1 MGRNMERTHIW
12 VMGGD
17 QRQSILAGLLR
28 DDGHRVHTLG
38 LGEEEAE
45 GPDLDGIGE
54 AHCVILPLPAQR
66 PEGWVYTPLS
76 PLRLSVEQVLEH
88 MQPGQ
93 LVCGGLLTPSFLHQA
108 QALNLRVIDYY
119 AREELT
125 LLNAIPT
132 AEGAIQLAMERMPT
146 TIHNARIWIL
156 GFGRVGQ
163 ALAVRL
169 HALGAKVCILARN
182 PAQRAL
188 ARSLGLEA
196 EPVRGMG
203 EWLHCPHLV
212 VNTVPAPLLGV
223 EELSALREGAW
234 VMDLASEPGG
244 VDHPAAQ
251 ALGVPVVWARGLPGK
266 VAPHTAAEYLKDTV
280 YHIMEELGV

>member
-1 MGRNMERTHIW
+1 MERTHIW
-12 VMGGD
+12 VLGGD
-17 QRQSILAGLLR
+17 QRQRILAKLLR
-28 DDGHRVHTLG
+28 DDGHRVHTFG
-38 LGEEEAE
+38 LEGEEQ
-45 GPDLDGIGE
+45 PDLKGMGQ
-54 AHCVILPLPAQR
+54 AHCVILPLPAEK
-66 PEGWVYTPLS
+66 PAGWVYTPLS
-76 PLRLSVEQVLEH
+76 PVRLPVQQVLSAME
-88 MQPGQ
+88 PGQ
-93 LVCGGLLTPSFLHQA
+93 LLCGGLVRDTLRKEA
-108 QALNLRVIDYY
+108 QAHNISLVDYY

-132 AEGAIQLAMERMPT
+132 AEGAIQMAMERMPT

-163 ALAVRL
+163 ALGLRL

-188 ARSLGLEA
+188 AVSLGLEA
-196 EPVRGMG
+196 EPLHGMG
-203 EWLHCPHLV
+203 EWLHCPDLV
-212 VNTVPAPLLGV
+212 VNTIPVPLLGV

-244 VDHPAAQ
+244 VDRQAAQ
-251 ALGVPVVWARGLPGK
+251 TLGVDVEWARGLPGK

>member
-1 MGRNMERTHIW
+1 MERRHIW
-12 VMGGD
+12 VVGGD
-17 QRQSILAGLLR
+17 QRQRMLAKLLR
-28 DDGHRVHTLG
+28 DDGHRVHTFG
-38 LGEEEAE
+38 LEEGQQPGLE
-45 GPDLDGIGE
+45 GLSL
-54 AHCVILPLPAQR
+54 AHCVILPLPAER
-66 PEGWVYTPLS
+66 PVGMIYTPLWEGS
-76 PLRLSVEQVLEH
+76 LEVKQVLEA
-88 MQPGQ
+88 MRPGQ
-93 LVCGGLLTPSFLHQA
+93 LLCGGLVRDTLRQPA
-108 QALNLRVIDYY
+108 QGRGISLVDYY

-132 AEGAIQLAMERMPT
+132 AEGAIGLAMERMPT

-163 ALAVRL
+163 ALGVRL

-188 ARSLGLEA
+188 AVSLGLEA
-196 EPVRGMG
+196 EPLHGMG
-203 EWLHCPHLV
+203 EWLHCPHVV
-212 VNTVPAPLLGV
+212 VNTIPVPLLGL

-244 VDHPAAQ
+244 VDQQAAQ
-251 ALGVPVVWARGLPGK
+251 TLGVEVVWARGLPGK

-280 YHIMEELGV
+280 YHIMEELEV

>member
-1 MGRNMERTHIW
+1 MERTHIW
-12 VMGGD
+12 VLGGD
-17 QRQSILAGLLR
+17 QRQRILAKLLR
-28 DDGHRVHTLG
+28 DDGHRVHTFG
-38 LGEEEAE
+38 LEGEEQ
-45 GPDLDGIGE
+45 PDLEGMRQ
-54 AHCVILPLPAQR
+54 AQCVILPLPAEK
-66 PEGWVYTPLS
+66 PEGWIYTPLS
-76 PLRLSVEQVLEH
+76 LVRLSVEQVLAGME
-88 MQPGQ
+88 PGQ
-93 LVCGGLLTPSFLHQA
+93 LLCGGLVRDSLREQA
-108 QALNLRVIDYY
+108 GKRSIPVVDYY

-163 ALAVRL
+163 ALGVRL

-188 ARSLGLEA
+188 AVSLGLEA
-196 EPVRGMG
+196 EPLHGMG

-212 VNTVPAPLLGV
+212 VNTVPAPLLGL

-244 VDHPAAQ
+244 VDRQAAQ
-251 ALGVPVVWARGLPGK
+251 TLEIPVVWARGLPGK

-280 YHIMEELGV
+280 YHIMEELGI

>member
-1 MGRNMERTHIW
+1 MMERTHFW
-12 VMGGD
+12 VVGGD
-17 QRQSILAGLLR
+17 QRQRRLAKLLR
-28 DDGHRVHTLG
+28 DDGHRVHTFG
-38 LGEEEAE
+38 LEEEQDGLE
-45 GPDLDGIGE
+45 GLSQ
-54 AHCVILPLPAQR
+54 ARCVILPLPAEK
-66 PEGWVYTPLS
+66 PKGEIYTPLCTG
-76 PLRLSVEQVLEH
+76 RLEVEQVLEG
-88 MQPGQ
+88 MAPGQ
-93 LVCGGLLTPSFLHQA
+93 LLCGGLLSPHLVEQA
-108 QALNLRVIDYY
+108 GQRGIPAVDYY

-163 ALAVRL
+163 ALALRL
-169 HALGAKVCILARN
+169 QALGAQVCILARS

-188 ARSLGLEA
+188 AVSLGLEA
-196 EPVRGMG
+196 EPIRGMR

-234 VMDLASEPGG
+234 VLDLASEPGG
-244 VDHPAAQ
+244 VDEKAAQ
-251 ALGVPVVWARGLPGK
+251 ALGVEVVWARGLPGK

>member
-1 MGRNMERTHIW
+1 MERTHIW
-12 VMGGD
+12 IVGGD
-17 QRQSILAGLLR
+17 QRQRILAKLLR
-28 DDGHRVHTLG
+28 DDGHRVHTYG
-38 LGEEEAE
+38 LDEEGQGGLE
-45 GPDLDGIGE
+45 GISD
-54 AHCVILPLPAQR
+54 ACCVILPLPAEK
-66 PEGWVYTPLS
+66 PEGEVYTPLWEGRVQVS
-76 PLRLSVEQVLEH
+76 QVVER
-88 MQPGQ
+88 MAPGQ
-93 LVCGGLLTPSFLHQA
+93 LLCGGLIRDELRAMARQRG
-108 QALNLRVIDYY
+108 LRVEDYY
-119 AREELT
+119 TREELT

-132 AEGAIQLAMERMPT
+132 AEGAIGLAMGRLPI

-163 ALAVRL
+163 ALALRL
-169 HALGAKVCILARN
+169 SALGARVRVLARS

-188 ARSLGLEA
+188 AASLGLEA
-196 EPVRGMG
+196 EPLHGMR

-244 VDHPAAQ
+244 VDQGAAQ

-266 VAPHTAAEYLKDTV
+266 AAPRTAAEYLKGTV

>member
-1 MGRNMERTHIW
+1 MKRTHIW
-12 VMGGD
+12 VLGGD
-17 QRQSILAGLLR
+17 QRQRILAKLLR
-28 DDGHRVHTLG
+28 DDGHRVHTFG
-38 LGEEEAE
+38 LEGEERPNLE
-45 GPDLDGIGE
+45 GMGQ
-54 AHCVILPLPAQR
+54 AHCVILPLPAEK
-66 PEGWVYTPLS
+66 PEGWIDTPLS
-76 PLRLSVEQVLEH
+76 PVRLSVEQVLSAME
-88 MQPGQ
+88 PGQ
-93 LVCGGLLTPSFLHQA
+93 LLCGGLVREALRERA
-108 QALNLRVIDYY
+108 QARNISLVDYY

-132 AEGAIQLAMERMPT
+132 AEGAIQLAMERMPI
-146 TIHNARIWIL
+146 TIHNARIWII

-163 ALAVRL
+163 ALGVRL

-188 ARSLGLEA
+188 AVSLGLEA
-196 EPVRGMG
+196 EPLHGMG

-212 VNTVPAPLLGV
+212 VNTVPVPLLGV

-244 VDHPAAQ
+244 VDRQAAQ
-251 ALGVPVVWARGLPGK
+251 TLGVDVVWARGLPGK

>member
-1 MGRNMERTHIW
+1 MERTHIW
-12 VMGGD
+12 IVGGD
-17 QRQSILAGLLR
+17 QRQRILAKLLR
-28 DDGHRVHTLG
+28 DDGHRVHTYG
-38 LGEEEAE
+38 LDEEGQRGLE
-45 GPDLDGIGE
+45 GISD
-54 AHCVILPLPAQR
+54 ARCVILPLPAEK
-66 PEGWVYTPLS
+66 PAGEVHTPLWEGRVQVS
-76 PLRLSVEQVLEH
+76 QVVER
-88 MQPGQ
+88 MAPGQ
-93 LVCGGLLTPSFLHQA
+93 LLCGGLIRDELCTMARQRGLQ
-108 QALNLRVIDYY
+108 VEDYY
-119 AREELT
+119 TREELT

-132 AEGAIQLAMERMPT
+132 AEGAIGLAMERLPI

-163 ALAVRL
+163 ALALRL
-169 HALGAKVCILARN
+169 SALGARVRVLARS

-188 ARSLGLEA
+188 AASLGLEA
-196 EPVRGMG
+196 EPLHGMR

-244 VDHPAAQ
+244 VDQGAAQ

-266 VAPHTAAEYLKDTV
+266 VAPRTAAEYLKGTV

>member
-1 MGRNMERTHIW
+1 MERRHIW
-12 VMGGD
+12 VLGGD
-17 QRQSILAGLLR
+17 QRQRMLAKLLR
-28 DDGHRVHTLG
+28 DDGHRVHTFG
-38 LGEEEAE
+38 LEEGQQPGLEE
-45 GPDLDGIGE
+45 LSL
-54 AHCVILPLPAQR
+54 AHCVILPLPAEK
-66 PEGWVYTPLS
+66 PEGKIYTPLWEGTVN
-76 PLRLSVEQVLEH
+76 VEQVLEA
-88 MQPGQ
+88 MRPGQ
-93 LVCGGLLTPSFLHQA
+93 LLCGGLVRDTLRHQA
-108 QALNLRVIDYY
+108 QGRGISMVDYY

-132 AEGAIQLAMERMPT
+132 AEGAIGLAMERMPT

-163 ALAVRL
+163 ALGVRL

-188 ARSLGLEA
+188 AVSLGLEA
-196 EPVRGMG
+196 EPLHGMG
-203 EWLHCPHLV
+203 EWLHCPHVV
-212 VNTVPAPLLGV
+212 VNTIPVPLLGL

-244 VDHPAAQ
+244 VDQQAAQ
-251 ALGVPVVWARGLPGK
+251 TLGVEVVWARGLPGK

>member
-1 MGRNMERTHIW
+1 MERTHIW
-12 VMGGD
+12 IVGGD
-17 QRQSILAGLLR
+17 QRQRILAKLLR
-28 DDGHRVHTLG
+28 DDGHRVHTYG
-38 LGEEEAE
+38 LDEEEQGGLE
-45 GPDLDGIGE
+45 GISD
-54 AHCVILPLPAQR
+54 ARCVILPLPAEK
-66 PEGWVYTPLS
+66 PEGEVYTPLWEGRVQVS
-76 PLRLSVEQVLEH
+76 QVVES
-88 MQPGQ
+88 MAPGQ
-93 LVCGGLLTPSFLHQA
+93 LLCGGLIRDELRTMARQRG
-108 QALNLRVIDYY
+108 LRVEDYY
-119 AREELT
+119 TREELT

-132 AEGAIQLAMERMPT
+132 AEGAIGLAMGRLPI

-163 ALAVRL
+163 ALALRL
-169 HALGAKVCILARN
+169 SALGARVRVLARS

-188 ARSLGLEA
+188 AASLGLEA
-196 EPVRGMG
+196 EPLHGMR

-244 VDHPAAQ
+244 VDHQAAQ

-280 YHIMEELGV
+280 YLIMEELGV

>member
-1 MGRNMERTHIW
+1 MERRHIW
-12 VMGGD
+12 VLGGD
-17 QRQSILAGLLR
+17 QRQRMLAKLLR
-28 DDGHRVHTLG
+28 EDGHRVHTFG
-38 LGEEEAE
+38 LEGGQQPGLEE
-45 GPDLDGIGE
+45 LSL
-54 AHCVILPLPAQR
+54 AHCVILPLPAEK
-66 PEGWVYTPLS
+66 PEGEVYTPLWEGTVK
-76 PLRLSVEQVLEH
+76 VEQVLGA
-88 MQPGQ
+88 MAPGQ
-93 LVCGGLLTPSFLHQA
+93 LLCGGLVRDTLRQQA
-108 QALNLRVIDYY
+108 QERGISLVDYY

-163 ALAVRL
+163 ALGVRL

-188 ARSLGLEA
+188 AVSFGLEA
-196 EPVRGMG
+196 EPLHGMG
-203 EWLHCPHLV
+203 EWLHCPHV
-212 VNTVPAPLLGV
+212 VINTIPVPLLGL
-223 EELSALREGAW
+223 EELSALRQGAW

-244 VDHPAAQ
+244 VDRQAAQ
-251 ALGVPVVWARGLPGK
+251 TLGVEVVWARGLPGK
-266 VAPHTAAEYLKDTV
+266 VAPQTAAEYLKDTV

>member
-1 MGRNMERTHIW
+1 MERTRIW
-12 VMGGD
+12 IVGGD
-17 QRQSILAGLLR
+17 QRQRILAKLLR
-28 DDGHRVHTLG
+28 DDGHRVHTYG
-38 LGEEEAE
+38 LDEEEQGGLE
-45 GPDLDGIGE
+45 GISD
-54 AHCVILPLPAQR
+54 ARCVILPLPAEK
-66 PEGWVYTPLS
+66 PEGEVYTPLWEGRVQVS
-76 PLRLSVEQVLEH
+76 QVVER
-88 MQPGQ
+88 MAPGQ
-93 LVCGGLLTPSFLHQA
+93 LLCGGLIRDE
-108 QALNLRVIDYY
+108 LRTMARQRGLQVEDYY
-119 AREELT
+119 TREELT

-132 AEGAIQLAMERMPT
+132 AEGAIGLAMERLPI

-163 ALAVRL
+163 ALALRL
-169 HALGAKVCILARN
+169 SALGARVRVLARS

-188 ARSLGLEA
+188 AASLGLEA
-196 EPVRGMG
+196 EPLHGMR

-244 VDHPAAQ
+244 VDQGAAQ

-266 VAPHTAAEYLKDTV
+266 VAPRTAAEYLKGTV

>member
-1 MGRNMERTHIW
+1 MERTHIW
-12 VMGGD
+12 IVGGD
-17 QRQSILAGLLR
+17 QRQRILAKLLR
-28 DDGHRVHTLG
+28 DDGHRVHTYG
-38 LGEEEAE
+38 LDEEGQRGLE
-45 GPDLDGIGE
+45 GISD
-54 AHCVILPLPAQR
+54 ARCVILPLPAEK
-66 PEGWVYTPLS
+66 PAGEVYTPLWEGRVQVS
-76 PLRLSVEQVLEH
+76 QVVER
-88 MQPGQ
+88 MAPGQ
-93 LVCGGLLTPSFLHQA
+93 LLCGGLIRDELRTMARQRG
-108 QALNLRVIDYY
+108 LRVEDYY
-119 AREELT
+119 TREELT

-132 AEGAIQLAMERMPT
+132 AEGAIGLAMGRLPI

-163 ALAVRL
+163 ALALRL
-169 HALGAKVCILARN
+169 SALGARVRVLARS

-188 ARSLGLEA
+188 AASLGLEA
-196 EPVRGMG
+196 EPLHGMR

-244 VDHPAAQ
+244 VDQGAAQ

-266 VAPHTAAEYLKDTV
+266 VAPRTAAEYLKGTV

>member
-1 MGRNMERTHIW
+1 MERRHIW
-12 VMGGD
+12 VLGGD
-17 QRQSILAGLLR
+17 QRQRILAKLLR
-28 DDGHRVHTLG
+28 DDGHRVHTFG
-38 LGEEEAE
+38 LDGEEQA
-45 GPDLDGIGE
+45 DLRGME
-54 AHCVILPLPAQR
+54 QANCVILPLPAEK

-76 PLRLSVEQVLEH
+76 GVQISVEQVLSA
-88 MQPGQ
+88 MVPGQ
-93 LVCGGLLTPSFLHQA
+93 LLCGGLVGQSLQSRA
-108 QALNLRVIDYY
+108 QECHIPLVDYY

-132 AEGAIQLAMERMPT
+132 AEGAIGLAMEHMPT

-163 ALAVRL
+163 ALGVRL

-188 ARSLGLEA
+188 AVSLGLEA
-196 EPVRGMG
+196 EPLHAMG
-203 EWLHCPHLV
+203 EWLHCAHLV
-212 VNTVPAPLLGV
+212 VNTIPVPLLGL
-223 EELSALREGAW
+223 EELSALRQGAW

-244 VDHPAAQ
+244 VDRQAAQ
-251 ALGVPVVWARGLPGK
+251 TLGVDVVWARGLPGK
-266 VAPHTAAEYLKDTV
+266 VAPHTAAGYLKDTV

>member
-1 MGRNMERTHIW
+1 MERAHIW

-17 QRQSILAGLLR
+17 GRQSILARLLR
-28 DDGHRVHTLG
+28 EDGHRVHTLG
-38 LGEEEAE
+38 LGEEQE
-45 GPDLDGIGE
+45 GAPDLAELGQ
-54 AHCVILPLPAQR
+54 AHCVILPLPAQQ
-66 PEGWVYTPLS
+66 PAGWVYTPQSSWKL
-76 PLRLSVEQVLEH
+76 PVEGVLEG
-88 MQPGQ
+88 MRPGQ
-93 LVCGGLLTPSFLHQA
+93 LLLGGMLSADLVDRARQHR
-108 QALNLRVIDYY
+108 LRVADYY

-132 AEGAIQLAMERMPT
+132 AEGAIGLAMERMPT
-146 TIHNARIWIL
+146 TIHNSRIWIL

-163 ALAVRL
+163 ALAPRL
-169 HALGAKVCILARN
+169 AALGARVCILARS

-188 ARSLGLEA
+188 ARSMGLEA
-196 EPVRGMG
+196 EPIRGMG

-212 VNTVPAPLLGV
+212 VNTVPVPLLGV

-234 VMDLASEPGG
+234 VLDLASAPGG
-244 VDHPAAQ
+244 VDRQAAQ

-280 YHIMEELGV
+280 YHMMEELGV

>member
-1 MGRNMERTHIW
+1 MERTHIW
-12 VMGGD
+12 IVGGD
-17 QRQSILAGLLR
+17 QRQRILAKLLR
-28 DDGHRVHTLG
+28 DDGHRVHTYG
-38 LGEEEAE
+38 LDEEGQRGLE
-45 GPDLDGIGE
+45 GISD
-54 AHCVILPLPAQR
+54 ARCVILPLPAEK
-66 PEGWVYTPLS
+66 PEGEVYTPLWEGRVQVS
-76 PLRLSVEQVLEH
+76 QVVER
-88 MQPGQ
+88 MAPGQ
-93 LVCGGLLTPSFLHQA
+93 LLCGGLIRDELRTMARQRG
-108 QALNLRVIDYY
+108 LRVEDYY
-119 AREELT
+119 TREELT

-132 AEGAIQLAMERMPT
+132 AEGAIGLAMGRLPI

-163 ALAVRL
+163 ALALRL
-169 HALGAKVCILARN
+169 SALGARVQVLARS

-188 ARSLGLEA
+188 AASLGLEA
-196 EPVRGMG
+196 EPLHGMR

-244 VDHPAAQ
+244 VDQGAAQ

-266 VAPHTAAEYLKDTV
+266 VAPRTAAEYLKGTV

>member
-1 MGRNMERTHIW
+1 MERTHIW
-12 VMGGD
+12 IVGGD
-17 QRQSILAGLLR
+17 QRQRILAKLLR
-28 DDGHRVHTLG
+28 DDGHRVHTYG
-38 LGEEEAE
+38 LDEEEQGGLE
-45 GPDLDGIGE
+45 GISD
-54 AHCVILPLPAQR
+54 ARCVILPLPAEK
-66 PEGWVYTPLS
+66 PEGEVYTPLWEGRVQVS
-76 PLRLSVEQVLEH
+76 QVVER
-88 MQPGQ
+88 MAPGQ
-93 LVCGGLLTPSFLHQA
+93 LLCGGLIRDE
-108 QALNLRVIDYY
+108 LRTMARQRGLWVEDYY
-119 AREELT
+119 TREELT

-132 AEGAIQLAMERMPT
+132 AEGAIGLAMGRLPI

-163 ALAVRL
+163 ALALRL
-169 HALGAKVCILARN
+169 SALGARVRVLARS

-188 ARSLGLEA
+188 AASLGLEA
-196 EPVRGMG
+196 EPLHGMR

-244 VDHPAAQ
+244 VDQGAAQ

-266 VAPHTAAEYLKDTV
+266 VAPRTAAEYLKGTV

>member
-1 MGRNMERTHIW
+1 MMERTHFW
-12 VMGGD
+12 VVGGD
-17 QRQSILAGLLR
+17 QRQRRLAKLLR
-28 DDGHRVHTLG
+28 DDGHRVHTFG
-38 LGEEEAE
+38 LEEEQDGLE
-45 GPDLDGIGE
+45 GLSQ
-54 AHCVILPLPAQR
+54 AHCVILPLPAEK
-66 PEGWVYTPLS
+66 PEGEIYTPLWTG
-76 PLRLSVEQVLEH
+76 RLEVEQVLEG
-88 MQPGQ
+88 MAPGQ
-93 LVCGGLLTPSFLHQA
+93 LLCGGLLSP
-108 QALNLRVIDYY
+108 NLVEKAGQRGIPAVDYY

-163 ALAVRL
+163 ALALRL
-169 HALGAKVCILARN
+169 QALGAQVCILARS

-188 ARSLGLEA
+188 AASLGLEA
-196 EPVRGMG
+196 EPIRGMR

-234 VMDLASEPGG
+234 VLDLASEPGG
-244 VDHPAAQ
+244 VDEKAAQ
-251 ALGVPVVWARGLPGK
+251 ALGVEVVWARGLPGK

>member
-1 MGRNMERTHIW
+1 M
-12 VMGGD
+12 
-17 QRQSILAGLLR
+17 
-28 DDGHRVHTLG
+28 
-38 LGEEEAE
+38 
-45 GPDLDGIGE
+45 
-54 AHCVILPLPAQR
+54 
-66 PEGWVYTPLS
+66 
-76 PLRLSVEQVLEH
+76 
-88 MQPGQ
+88 
-93 LVCGGLLTPSFLHQA
+93 
-108 QALNLRVIDYY
+108 NLRVIDYY

-196 EPVRGMG
+196 EPIRGMG

>member
-1 MGRNMERTHIW
+1 MERTHIW
-12 VMGGD
+12 IVGGD
-17 QRQSILAGLLR
+17 QRQRILAKLLR
-28 DDGHRVHTLG
+28 DDGHRVHTYG
-38 LGEEEAE
+38 LDEEEQGGLE
-45 GPDLDGIGE
+45 GISD
-54 AHCVILPLPAQR
+54 ARCVVLPLPAEK
-66 PEGWVYTPLS
+66 PEGEVYTPLWEGRVQVS
-76 PLRLSVEQVLEH
+76 QVVER
-88 MQPGQ
+88 MAPGQ
-93 LVCGGLLTPSFLHQA
+93 LLCGGLIRDELRTMARQRG
-108 QALNLRVIDYY
+108 LRVEDYY
-119 AREELT
+119 TREELT

-132 AEGAIQLAMERMPT
+132 AEGAIGLAMGRLPI

-163 ALAVRL
+163 ALALRL
-169 HALGAKVCILARN
+169 SALGARVRVLARS

-188 ARSLGLEA
+188 AASLGLEA
-196 EPVRGMG
+196 EPLHGMR

-244 VDHPAAQ
+244 VDQGAAQ

-266 VAPHTAAEYLKDTV
+266 VAPRTAAEYLKGTV

>member
-12 VMGGD
+12 VIGGD

-54 AHCVILPLPAQR
+54 AHCVILPLPAQQ

-93 LVCGGLLTPSFLHQA
+93 LVCGGLLTPRFLHQA

-169 HALGAKVCILARN
+169 HALGPRCAFW
-182 PAQRAL
+182 PETPP
-188 ARSLGLEA
+188 SGPW
-196 EPVRGMG
+196 PV
-203 EWLHCPHLV
+203 
-212 VNTVPAPLLGV
+212 A
-223 EELSALREGAW
+223 
-234 VMDLASEPGG
+234 
-244 VDHPAAQ
+244 
-251 ALGVPVVWARGLPGK
+251 
-266 VAPHTAAEYLKDTV
+266 
-280 YHIMEELGV
+280 